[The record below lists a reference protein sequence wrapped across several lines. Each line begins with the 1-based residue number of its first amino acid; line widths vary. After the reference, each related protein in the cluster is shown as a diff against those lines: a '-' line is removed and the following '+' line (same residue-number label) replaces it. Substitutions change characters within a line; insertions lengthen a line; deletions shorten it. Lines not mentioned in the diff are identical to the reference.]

1 MTTSHEMFEFH
12 RLRNENIQL
21 RAALSRAR
29 TILENM
35 AMERINPWRRW
46 VIHHEPLRAD
56 AKALLPIIN
65 AVLPPPPAGEQSD
78 E

>member
-1 MTTSHEMFEFH
+1 MTSEEMFEVH
-12 RLRNENIQL
+12 RLRNESVQL

-35 AMERINPWRRW
+35 AAERVNPWRRW
-46 VIHHEPLRAD
+46 VVHHEPLRAD

-65 AVLPPPPAGEQSD
+65 AILPTPPKQERDA
-78 E
+78 